1 MTTQAFQRAQAREQ
15 KIWPAF
21 IYSAAFNA
29 AQKTE
34 RTLLYGLYSGAFL
47 NMHNYLTDIEATS
60 LENLLDDYNSK
71 LAGLDIQGT
80 LLLNSIAAKRYLA
93 GIDAL
98 LNDQK
103 LATRELKRQTEE
115 AEWDARMAALETD
128 RAALATLATKLSTA
142 QKQTEAK
149 ITELQTRIAIEGMNL
164 SLAEIEATEKEIQLA
179 EMDLKVLRSAIEIAK
194 IQMAVVQEGLEL
206 VEIELRKQRLKLD
219 IADVQ
224 NRIART
230 TAMEAELDVAE
241 ARVSVSMTELE
252 AMEAELAALEA
263 RGAIIDAEIARQA
276 TLQDHLADMG
286 NLKQDM
292 IALEMDNR
300 VRRLENQE
308 AKNELD
314 NENRMALSELSLEHA
329 RTAQTIKEAETY
341 DEWSVLFARLDAM
354 KRIMEAN
361 IDAATTRQQTSI
373 VTELTHA
380 ISTGSNG

>member
-47 NMHNYLTDIEATS
+47 NMHNYLADIEATS

-71 LAGLDIQGT
+71 LAELDNQGT

-93 GIDAL
+93 GIDVL

-103 LATRELKRQTEE
+103 LATRELKRQAEE

-128 RAALATLATKLSTA
+128 RAALSTLATKLSTA
-142 QKQTEAK
+142 RKQTEAK
-149 ITELQTRIAIEGMNL
+149 IAELQTHIAIEGMNL

-206 VEIELRKQRLKLD
+206 VEIELKKQRLRLD
-219 IADVQ
+219 IAEVQ

-230 TAMEAELDVAE
+230 TAMEADLDVAE
-241 ARVSVSMTELE
+241 ARVAVSTAELA
-252 AMEAELAALEA
+252 AMEAELATLEA

-276 TLQDHLADMG
+276 ALQDHLTDMG
-286 NLKQDM
+286 TLKQDM
-292 IALEMDNR
+292 IALETDNR
-300 VRRLENQE
+300 VRRLADQE
-308 AKNELD
+308 AKNELG
-314 NENRMALSELSLEHA
+314 NENRLALSELSLEHA
-329 RTAQTIKEAETY
+329 RTTQEIKEAETY

-380 ISTGSNG
+380 ISTGGNG

>member
-47 NMHNYLTDIEATS
+47 NMHNYLADIEATS

-71 LAGLDIQGT
+71 LAELDNQGT

-93 GIDAL
+93 GIDVL

-103 LATRELKRQTEE
+103 LATRELKRQAEE

-128 RAALATLATKLSTA
+128 RAALSTLATKLSTA
-142 QKQTEAK
+142 RKQTEAK
-149 ITELQTRIAIEGMNL
+149 IAELQTHIAIEGMNL

-206 VEIELRKQRLKLD
+206 VEIELKKQRLRLD
-219 IADVQ
+219 IAEVK

-230 TAMEAELDVAE
+230 TTMEADLDVAE
-241 ARVSVSMTELE
+241 ARVAAST
-252 AMEAELAALEA
+252 AELAAMEAALAALEDRA
-263 RGAIIDAEIARQA
+263 SIIDTEIAHQA
-276 TLQDHLADMG
+276 ALQEHLTAMG

-292 IALEMDNR
+292 IALETDNR
-300 VRRLENQE
+300 VRRLADQE
-308 AKNELD
+308 AKNELG
-314 NENRMALSELSLEHA
+314 NENRLALSDLSLEHA
-329 RTAQTIKEAETY
+329 RSVQRIKAEETY
-341 DEWSVLFARLDAM
+341 ADWSVMYARLDALQ
-354 KRIMEAN
+354 RIMEAN

-380 ISTGSNG
+380 ISTGGNG